1 MNKKKATPKN
11 EAARNNVPRES
22 NASAPPPAHQQPT
35 RHQDNNS
42 AAAQRGRVLVALRS
56 GPKSTLHL
64 RRDCDVLA
72 PAARVLELKQRGHHI
87 LTHWVNEP
95 TDCGKLHRVAL
106 YVLLQETGGKP

>member
-1 MNKKKATPKN
+1 MH
-11 EAARNNVPRES
+11 RES
-22 NASAPPPAHQQPT
+22 NASVSPPARQPINIKL
-35 RHQDNNS
+35 NNSS
-42 AAAQRGRVLVALRS
+42 AAAQRGRVLAALRS

-72 PAARVLELKQRGHHI
+72 PAARVLELKQRNHHI

-106 YVLLQETGGKP
+106 YVLLQETGGQP